1 MSMAASIAKP
11 CLLLVDDDSL
21 ILDTLSIVLGQHFE
35 VASATDH
42 DSALERL
49 EHLAVPP
56 PIALVDLGL
65 PPTPHDPAQGY
76 RLIAN
81 LLARAPG
88 MKIVVLSGQSEE
100 IAGRHA
106 RALGAIEFIAKP
118 ARPTDLLQLLENVML
133 AASAESAARTG
144 APLPGADALSAL
156 VGDSPAMLGLKTQIR
171 LYADSPFPVLI
182 EGESGTGK
190 EIVAAALHAL
200 SGRRDRASF
209 ALNCAAIAPSLVEP
223 TLFGYAKGAFTGA
236 NSAKAGYFEEAQDGT
251 LFLDEIGELPLELQ
265 AKLLR
270 VLENGEY
277 NRVGETQPRK
287 SLARIV
293 AATNRDLRAESKS
306 GGFRPDL
313 YHRLSVFSIHV
324 PPLRDLG
331 HDKLALFAHFRDLYA
346 PTTGS
351 RTCDLSAEARALWL
365 DYPFPGNVRELRN
378 VVIRLVTKH
387 PGMILKAADVEP
399 ELDSGV
405 TVSTRESGGEGMLE
419 SAAAAELQQ
428 RHPFN
433 LDARMAGW
441 ERAYIAAAM
450 KIAGG
455 NISRA
460 ARLLGLNRT
469 TLYSRMS
476 ALEREG

>member
-1 MSMAASIAKP
+1 MTMAAKP
-11 CLLLVDDDSL
+11 IKPGLLLVDDDPL
-21 ILDTLSIVLGQHFE
+21 IVDTLSIVLGQNFE

-42 DSALERL
+42 DTALDRL
-49 EHLAVPP
+49 EHLPEPP
-56 PIALVDLGL
+56 RIALVDLGL
-65 PPTPHDPAQGY
+65 PPTPHDPTEGY

-88 MKIVVLSGQSEE
+88 MKIVVLSGQSEV

-106 RALGAIEFIAKP
+106 RALGAVEFMAKP
-118 ARPTDLLQLLENVML
+118 ARPADLLRLLESVMV
-133 AASAESAARTG
+133 AASAESAVRTG
-144 APLPGADALSAL
+144 AAAPGTDALSAL
-156 VGDSPAMLGLKTQIR
+156 VGDSPAMQGLKTQIR

-182 EGESGTGK
+182 EGESGSGK
-190 EIVAAALHAL
+190 EIVAAALHSL
-200 SGRRDRASF
+200 SSRHDRASF

-236 NSAKAGYFEEAQDGT
+236 SSAKAGYFEEARDGT

-313 YHRLSVFSIHV
+313 YHRLSVFSIRV
-324 PPLRDLG
+324 PPLRELG
-331 HDKLALFAHFRDLYA
+331 NDKLALFAHFRDLYA
-346 PTTGS
+346 LAAGS
-351 RTCDLSAEARALWL
+351 RACDLDAGARTLWL

-387 PGMILKAADVEP
+387 PGAILKAADVEP

-405 TVSTRESGGEGMLE
+405 TVAPQTNSADGTLE

-428 RHPFN
+428 RRPFN

>member
-1 MSMAASIAKP
+1 MSLAASAVKP
-11 CLLLVDDDSL
+11 GLLLVDDDPL
-21 ILDTLSIVLGQHFE
+21 IIDTLSLVLGQHCE
-35 VASATDH
+35 ITSAADH
-42 DSALERL
+42 DSALAS
-49 EHLAVPP
+49 LAQLAAPP
-56 PIALVDLGL
+56 PVALVDLGL
-65 PPTPHDPAQGY
+65 PPSPHAPEEGY
-76 RLIAN
+76 RLIGN
-81 LLARAPG
+81 LLACAPT

-100 IAGRHA
+100 ISGRHA
-106 RALGAIEFIAKP
+106 RSLGATEFVAKP
-118 ARPTDLLQLLENVML
+118 ARPADLLRLLENVM
-133 AASAESAARTG
+133 AAAGAERAAQASAPAMGSD
-144 APLPGADALSAL
+144 PLGAL
-156 VGDSPAMLGLKTQIR
+156 VGVSAAMQGLKTQIR

-182 EGESGTGK
+182 EGESGSGK
-190 EIVAAALHAL
+190 EIVANALHAL
-200 SGRRDRASF
+200 SARHDRASF

-236 NSAKAGYFEEAQDGT
+236 NTAKAGYFEEAQDGT

-287 SLARIV
+287 SRARIV
-293 AATNRDLRAESKS
+293 AATNRDLRSESKS

-313 YHRLSVFSIHV
+313 YHRLSVFSIRV
-324 PPLRDLG
+324 PPLRELG
-331 HDKLALFAHFRDLYA
+331 DDKIALFVHFRDLYA
-346 PTTGS
+346 
-351 RTCDLSAEARALWL
+351 SAAGAHACELDNDARALWL

-387 PGMILKAADVEP
+387 PGKTLKAADLEP

-405 TVSTRESGGEGMLE
+405 TVSPREGGGEGSLE
-419 SAAAAELQQ
+419 SRAAAELQQ

-455 NISRA
+455 NVSRA
-460 ARLLGLNRT
+460 ARLLGVNRT